1 MMSDIFNRE
10 LSWLSF
16 NHRVL
21 QEANDPSVP
30 LLERIKFLAI
40 FSSNLDEFFR
50 VRVASLR
57 SLIDLKK
64 KSRKKLKFEPANLL
78 KDIHQKVN
86 KMQNEFGEIF
96 RGSIIPELN
105 RNNIYILRDEEVKP
119 THLKFLNNYFQNEV
133 VPGINTTLIAGDKIS
148 LFLKNNAI
156 YIAVKLQPQ
165 SGKNG
170 NRNNGTASKICKYAI
185 LEIPSDKPGRFVIL
199 PPEEGKQYVMFL
211 DDVIRVNLQTV
222 FPGYKVLE
230 SYSVKLTR
238 DAELYIDDEFNGN
251 LLEKIK
257 SSLGKRKTGVPC
269 RFLYDEA
276 MPADFLKYLRKTLQ
290 LSKDDLIPGGRYH
303 NFYDFFQ
310 FPDLGR
316 KDLLY
321 EPMIP
326 LKCSELETEDLFGAI
341 NSRDVMVYYPYQ
353 SYDYV
358 LRLLNTAAE
367 DKNVRSIKI
376 TLYRTA
382 KNSRIIKALVKAAE
396 NGKSVTAF
404 IEVKARFDEELNFQ
418 NADELEKAGVKVL
431 YSFPGLKV
439 HSKMCLISRE
449 VEGSRKY
456 YAYLSTGNFN
466 EKTASIYSDIGLFT
480 SDELITSELR
490 KVFSFLSRK
499 SEKEEFST
507 IAAAPFNLRD
517 TINQLIDNE
526 TANAA
531 AGKKALMV
539 LKLNSIEDKK
549 MINKLSN
556 AAENGVK
563 IKINVRDIC
572 GLKPD
577 KKNNIQIRSI
587 IDRYLEHS
595 RIYYFYNGGDE
606 KLFIASAD
614 FMKRNFDRRV
624 ELLIPVNNS
633 SLKNELKQVL
643 NIYFRDNVKARRI
656 NATQSNPFIKSRSL
670 VKVRAQYEIYSVLKE
685 ENESKSNVS
694 LQEFHRV

>member
-517 TINQLIDNE
+517 TINQLIENE

-549 MINKLSN
+549 MIKKLSN
-556 AAENGVK
+556 AADNGVK
-563 IKINVRDIC
+563 IKINVRGIC

-595 RIYYFYNGGDE
+595 RIYYFYNGGNE